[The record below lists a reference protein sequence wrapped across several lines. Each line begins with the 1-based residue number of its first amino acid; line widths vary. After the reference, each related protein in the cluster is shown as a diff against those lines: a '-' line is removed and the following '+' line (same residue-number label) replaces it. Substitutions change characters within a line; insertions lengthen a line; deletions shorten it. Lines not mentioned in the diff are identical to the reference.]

1 MKNLIETATA
11 AGNFSTLLAAV
22 KAAGL
27 TETLSGTAQFT
38 VFAPTDAAFKKLPA
52 GTVDSL
58 LKDVPT
64 LKSILKYHVASGKI
78 TAKEIKPGDVKTLEG
93 TAIVAAVHGTEVTV
107 NGAKVTGADVLAT
120 NGVIHVIDTVLMPKS
135 AKLAAAA

>member
-11 AGNFSTLLAAV
+11 DGQFTTLLAAA

-27 TETLSGTAQFT
+27 TEVLSGTSPYT

-52 GTVDSL
+52 GTVDAL
-58 LKDVPT
+58 LKDVPK
-64 LKSILKYHVASGKI
+64 LKSILKYHVAAGKI
-78 TAKEIKPGDVKTLEG
+78 TAKEIKPGDLKTLEG
-93 TAIVAAVHGTEVTV
+93 SSIVATVHGADVTV

-135 AKLAAAA
+135 ATLAAAA

>member
-11 AGNFSTLLAAV
+11 AGQFTTLLAAV

-27 TETLSGTAQFT
+27 TETLSGTSQFT

-78 TAKEIKPGDVKTLEG
+78 TAKEIKPS
-93 TAIVAAVHGTEVTV
+93 TAPMSRSMAQRSPVRTCWPPMASST
-107 NGAKVTGADVLAT
+107 
-120 NGVIHVIDTVLMPKS
+120 
-135 AKLAAAA
+135 